1 MNVLP
6 HKKSI
11 RLVTAISLYFLVLT
25 PLPATA
31 SVIESCVEDQCTV
44 TFSYSGQMQTFTPP
58 ANAKNM
64 TFDAFGAQGGRSG
77 GSGGRVTGSF
87 ITIPEVLFLFV
98 GGVGATGPSAAGG
111 FNGGGAA
118 GSGLDLPGS
127 GGGAT
132 DIRTGLELSSRIAIA
147 GGGGGRG
154 AGLGSGGG
162 SGGGLIALDGRTAQG
177 MGGAGGS
184 QLAGGTGGLANG
196 TGSPGEQGNLG
207 IGGSA
212 GGSTLLGGGG
222 GGGGYFG
229 GGGGGSDTDPCCSGA
244 GGGGGGSSYTDTSII
259 SKSTMTQGAR
269 IGSGQ
274 LIIRY
279 QLAPMVLGIASSSSG
294 SQASFEIEFSGAVS
308 GFEISDLE
316 ISHSSTGCE
325 SASLE
330 GSGSS
335 YQLLLSG
342 CEDGELSIAINPNS
356 VSNTLLF
363 GPEEKFL
370 SNSFF
375 IDTMAPLAF
384 FGEVSSAGSVLEFSE
399 PIHNLDVSAIQFT
412 ADLDSCTLL
421 TTTQESDTS
430 WRVITFGCDQSNFT
444 LSLSELSVSDST
456 GNLGPVAVVSTS
468 FNFENPEPPTETAEQ
483 ETSQESIAEVT
494 QEPAQSV
501 EPARP
506 DLPTDEPMQLENP
519 KVDEPIDLPAKK
531 SNLKKQTASTQNL
544 LQVEPEL
551 DQDSSEEAIPPI
563 IFVSPPAASLPQA
576 SQTVTIPAQ
585 DFVPGFSGNYWV
597 PGLVATGVFAL
608 LAGLIVARREIPGV
622 VIS

>member
-1 MNVLP
+1 MNILSN
-6 HKKSI
+6 KKSL

-31 SVIESCVEDQCTV
+31 SVIESCVDDQCTV
-44 TFSYSGQMQTFTPP
+44 TFSYSGQMQTFAPP

-87 ITIPEVLFLFV
+87 ITIPEFLFVFV

-111 FNGGGAA
+111 FNGGGVA

-177 MGGAGGS
+177 MGGTGGS
-184 QLAGGTGGLANG
+184 QLAGGAGGLANG

-207 IGGSA
+207 IGGS
-212 GGSTLLGGGG
+212 GGSSYLGGGG

-244 GGGGGGSSYTDTSII
+244 GGGGGGSSYTDASII
-259 SKSTMTQGAR
+259 SKSSMTQGAR

-274 LIIRY
+274 LTIRY

-294 SQASFEIEFSGAVS
+294 SQASFEIAFSGAVS
-308 GFEISDLE
+308 GFEFSDLE
-316 ISHSSTGCE
+316 INHSSTGCE

-335 YQLLLSG
+335 YQLLLSD
-342 CEDGELSIAINPNS
+342 CEDGELSIGIKPNS
-356 VSNTLLF
+356 VSNTKLL
-363 GPEEKFL
+363 GPQDPFL

-375 IDTMAPLAF
+375 IDTSAPLAF
-384 FGEVSSAGSVLEFSE
+384 FGEVSSSGSVLQFSE
-399 PIHNLDVSAIQFT
+399 PIQNLDVSAIQFF
-412 ADLDSCTLL
+412 ADLDSCSLL
-421 TTTQESDTS
+421 STNQESDIS
-430 WRVITFGCDQSNFT
+430 WRVITSGCDQSNFT
-444 LSLSELSVSDST
+444 LSLLELSVSDST
-456 GNLGPVAVVSTS
+456 GNLGPVAAVSTS
-468 FNFENPEPPTETAEQ
+468 FSFGSAEPPTETPEQ
-483 ETSQESIAEVT
+483 ETSQESIAEDA
-494 QEPAQSV
+494 QEPTQSV

-519 KVDEPIDLPAKK
+519 EVDELIDKPAEQP
-531 SNLKKQTASTQNL
+531 NLKKQISSTKEP
-544 LQVEPEL
+544 LQVEPVP
-551 DQDSSEEAIPPI
+551 DQDSNEEAGPPI
-563 IFVSPPAASLPQA
+563 SFVSPPAASLPQA
-576 SQTVTIPAQ
+576 SQTVTIPGQ
-585 DFVPGFSGNYWV
+585 DYVPGFSGNYWV

-608 LAGLIVARREIPGV
+608 LTGLIVARREIAGALT
-622 VIS
+622 